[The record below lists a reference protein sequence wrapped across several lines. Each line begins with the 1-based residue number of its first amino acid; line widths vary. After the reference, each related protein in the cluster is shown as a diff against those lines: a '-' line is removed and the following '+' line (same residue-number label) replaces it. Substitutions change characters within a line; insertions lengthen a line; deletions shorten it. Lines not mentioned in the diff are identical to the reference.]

1 MLDGGQQFSKKLQEK
16 SWRKCMAYLKR
27 PHGEVK
33 VEREAESEI
42 HAFIRPMNK
51 MVWVL
56 GLRLELS
63 I

>member
-1 MLDGGQQFSKKLQEK
+1 
-16 SWRKCMAYLKR
+16 MAYLKR